1 MLSDAN
7 VRRARPEQTQK
18 HRYGDVDSHPHLP
31 EGVPLGST
39 LSVPM
44 AFFPEGV
51 PLGST
56 LSVPM
61 AFFPE
66 GVPSGV
72 DMLSSALDWI
82 CVPRR
87 RRCMRTRLPAE
98 HRVADRATHCGPD
111 RADRQTWVA
120 LQK

>member
-44 AFFPEGV
+44 AF
-51 PLGST
+51 L
-56 LSVPM
+56 
-61 AFFPE
+61 PE

-82 CVPRR
+82 CVPRH
-87 RRCMRTRLPAE
+87 RRCMRRRLPAE

-111 RADRQTWVA
+111 RADTQTWVA